1 MIAKFAIEDSIPY
14 LKPTDNI
21 MFALELMEEFKVYHL
36 PVVENQKLLGIV
48 SEEQLL
54 ELDDTLIIDS
64 LGFPLL
70 KIAAQENL
78 HIFDV
83 MKLGFESTSSVLP
96 VIDKDENYLGLISPK
111 SLIENLHQYNF
122 ARETGGIFVL
132 EVETINYSLAEITRL
147 IESNKSIVLSVSTS
161 PVNNDYSSIYV
172 TIKVNTLDL
181 TYILAT
187 FERYNYNITQV
198 FHHAEQ
204 IDHLKERYDALMNYI
219 NV

>member
-147 IESNKSIVLSVSTS
+147 IESTKSMVLSVSTS
-161 PVNNDYSSIYV
+161 PVKNDYSSIYV

>member
-1 MIAKFAIEDSIPY
+1 MISKFAIEDSIPY

-147 IESNKSIVLSVSTS
+147 IESNKSMVLSVSTS

>member
-147 IESNKSIVLSVSTS
+147 IESNKSMVLSVSTS

>member
-1 MIAKFAIEDSIPY
+1 MIAKYAIEESIPY
-14 LKPTDNI
+14 LKPSDSVQ
-21 MFALELMEEFKVYHL
+21 FALDLMEEFKVYHL
-36 PVVENQKLLGIV
+36 PVVEDLKLAGIV

-54 ELDDTLIIDS
+54 ELDNEILISS
-64 LGFPLL
+64 LGFPLIR
-70 KIAAQENL
+70 IAAQENL

-96 VIDKDENYLGLISPK
+96 VIDAQENYIGLISPK
-111 SLIENLHQYNF
+111 SLVESLHQYNF

-147 IESNKSIVLSVSTS
+147 IESNKSMVLSVATS
-161 PVNNDYSSIYV
+161 PVENGYESVYV

-187 FERYNYNITQV
+187 FERYEYKIAYI

-204 IDHLKERYDALMNYI
+204 IDFLKDRYDALMNYI
-219 NV
+219 NI

>member
-1 MIAKFAIEDSIPY
+1 MIAKFAIEESIPY

-21 MFALELMEEFKVYHL
+21 HFALELMEEFKVYHL
-36 PVVENQKLLGIV
+36 PVVENQKLVGIV

-54 ELDDTLIIDS
+54 ELDDDLQLDA
-64 LGFPLL
+64 LGFPLI

-96 VIDKDENYLGLISPK
+96 VIDKNENYLGLISPK

-132 EVETINYSLAEITRL
+132 KVETLNYSLTEITRL
-147 IESNKSIVLSVSTS
+147 IESNNSVVLSVSTS
-161 PVNNDYSSIYV
+161 KVQDSIDHIYV
-172 TIKVNTLDL
+172 TLKVNTLDL

-187 FERYNYNITQV
+187 FERYNYNISYI

-204 IDHLKERYDALMNYI
+204 IDHLKDRYDALMNYI
-219 NV
+219 NI

>member
-36 PVVENQKLLGIV
+36 PVVENQKSLGLV

-147 IESNKSIVLSVSTS
+147 IESNKSMVLSVSTS

>member
-1 MIAKFAIEDSIPY
+1 MTAKFAIEESIPY
-14 LKPTDNI
+14 LKPTDNVL
-21 MFALELMEEFKVYHL
+21 FALDLMEEFKVYHL

-54 ELDDTLIIDS
+54 ELDDTLIIEA

-96 VIDKDENYLGLISPK
+96 VIDKNENYLGLISPK

-122 ARETGGIFVL
+122 AREPGGIFVL
-132 EVETINYSLAEITRL
+132 EVKTINYSLAEITRL
-147 IESNKSIVLSVSTS
+147 IESNKSIVLSATTS
-161 PVNNDYSSIYV
+161 PVNNDYESMYV

-187 FERYNYNITQV
+187 FERYNYSITQV

-204 IDHLKERYDALMNYI
+204 IDHLKERFDSLMNYI

>member
-14 LKPTDNI
+14 LKPSDNI

-36 PVVENQKLLGIV
+36 PEVENQKLLGIV

-147 IESNKSIVLSVSTS
+147 IESNKSMVLSVSTS

>member
-14 LKPTDNI
+14 LKPSDNI

-147 IESNKSIVLSVSTS
+147 IESNKSMVLSVSTS